1 MYIDIVP
8 NRQSPPAVLLRE
20 SYRDGGKV
28 RKRTVANLST
38 LPMEQ
43 VELLRRVL
51 KGEELVPA
59 GETFKVESSL
69 PHGHVEVVLGTILKL
84 GLDRLIASAP
94 SRERD
99 LVLAMIAQRILS
111 SQSKLADTRLWHS
124 CTLAEELKVA
134 DADEN
139 DLYAAMDW
147 LLKRKSGI
155 EKRFAKRHLAEGS
168 PVFYDVS
175 SSYYEGR
182 TCPLARFG
190 HDRDGKKGHEIIV
203 YGMLTDAEGRPI
215 GVQVYAGNTADPT
228 TVPDQVEK
236 LRERF
241 GLSRV
246 TLVGDRG
253 MLTQA
258 QIEKLRET
266 PGLGWVSA
274 LRSTDVRK
282 LVESGSLQLSLFDR
296 RNLAEISSPLYP
308 GERLVACFNP
318 LLAEERRRKRDE
330 LLAATEQKLRRI
342 QAEVE
347 RRTKTPMSAAQ
358 IGAKAGSAL
367 SCWKMGKHF
376 IVQIED
382 GCLAWSRDEQKIA
395 AEAALDGIYI
405 IRTGEKAE
413 AMSADQVVRQYKNLA
428 RVEEVFRTMKGT
440 DILIRPIRHRLP
452 DRVRAHI
459 FLCMLAYYVIWHMK
473 RSLAPMLFA
482 DETIEEERK
491 SRDPVA
497 PAEPTDHAKAKRAQ
511 KTDAQNRPLHSFSTL
526 LEALK
531 SHCRLRCST
540 KTGKG
545 VVHTVQHTPL
555 DVTQKRAYDLLGLR
569 PL

>member
-8 NRQSPPAVLLRE
+8 NRKSPPAVLLRE
-20 SYRDGGKV
+20 SYREGGRV
-28 RKRTVANLST
+28 RKRTLANLSK
-38 LPMEQ
+38 LPMDQ
-43 VELLRRVL
+43 VELLKRVL

-59 GETFKVESSL
+59 GEAFAVERST
-69 PHGHVEVVLGTILKL
+69 PHGHVEAVLGAIRHL
-84 GLDRLIASAP
+84 GVDRLVGSTP

-99 LVLAMIAQRILS
+99 LVVAMIAQRIIGGP
-111 SQSKLADTRLWHS
+111 SKLADTRLWHT
-124 CTLAEELKVA
+124 CTLAEELGVG

-147 LLKRKSGI
+147 LLKRQPRI
-155 EKRFAKRHLAEGS
+155 EKKLAKRHLSEGTA
-168 PVFYDVS
+168 VFYDVS

-203 YGMLTDAEGRPI
+203 YGMLTDADGRPVS
-215 GVQVYAGNTADPT
+215 VQVYPGNTADPT

-241 GLSRV
+241 GLNKV

-253 MLTQA
+253 MLTQT
-258 QIEKLRET
+258 QIDKIRDV

-274 LRSTDVRK
+274 LRSGDVRK

-308 GERLVACFNP
+308 DERLVACFNP

-330 LLAATEQKLRRI
+330 LLATTEDKLRRI

-347 RRTKTPMSAAQ
+347 RRTRKPLTAAE
-358 IGAKAGSAL
+358 IGEKVGRSL
-367 SCWKMGKHF
+367 NRWKMGKHF
-376 IVQIED
+376 IVHIED
-382 GCLAWSRDEQKIA
+382 NRLEWHRDNDRIA
-395 AEAALDGIYI
+395 KEAALDGIYI
-405 IRTGEKAE
+405 IRTGEDAE
-413 AMSADQVVRQYKNLA
+413 TLPADQVVRQYKNLA

-440 DILIRPIRHRLP
+440 DILIRPIRHRLS

-459 FLCMLAYYVIWHMK
+459 FLCMLAYYVIMHMK
-473 RSLAPMLFA
+473 RALAPMLFK
-482 DETIEEERK
+482 DETIDSDRAI
-491 SRDPVA
+491 RNPVA
-497 PAEPTDHAKAKRAQ
+497 PATPTEHAKAKRAT
-511 KTDAQNRPLHSFSTL
+511 KTDAENRPLHSFQTL

-531 SHCRLRCST
+531 SRCRLRCVT
-540 KTGKG
+540 KTAKG
-545 VVHTVQHTPL
+545 AVRTVQHTPP
-555 DVTQKRAYDLLGLR
+555 DDTQKRAYNLLGLR
-569 PL
+569 PT